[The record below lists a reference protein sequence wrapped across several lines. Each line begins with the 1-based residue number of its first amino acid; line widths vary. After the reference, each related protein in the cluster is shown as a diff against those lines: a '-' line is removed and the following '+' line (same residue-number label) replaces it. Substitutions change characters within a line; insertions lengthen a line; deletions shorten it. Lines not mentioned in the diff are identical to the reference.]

1 MSIIT
6 KRLFKFKETS
16 LNKEVDHIY
25 SNIGKLNS
33 RIEVLSGSGTPSD
46 KLGKDGDIYI
56 NLSNKQ
62 LFYKEAGKW
71 K

>member
-1 MSIIT
+1 
-6 KRLFKFKETS
+6 